1 MRTGYF
7 PEKENYQFIIE
18 YIDGQTKNY
27 PLRKQLFEWLMPK
40 KGESSNKYHLSS
52 PSEWLVVLTRRNGSK
67 MTWQQ

>member
-18 YIDGQTKNY
+18 YTDDQTKNY

-52 PSEWLVVLTRRNGSK
+52 PEWLVDLTRRNGSK

>member
-18 YIDGQTKNY
+18 YTEDHTENY
-27 PLRKQLFEWLMPK
+27 PLRKQLFEWLIPK

-52 PSEWLVVLTRRNGSK
+52 LSEWLVVLTRRNGSK
-67 MTWQQ
+67 QT